1 MAASDLK
8 EFHNK
13 MVPEITGSDQQEKRG
28 FDRVIRAGM
37 IYVCCICFVN
47 TYDEKFQNVY
57 LKPFSCS
64 Y

>member
-37 IYVCCICFVN
+37 IYVLMNLF
-47 TYDEKFQNVY
+47 
-57 LKPFSCS
+57 
-64 Y
+64 

>member
-37 IYVCCICFVN
+37 IYVYFYVA
-47 TYDEKFQNVY
+47 Y
-57 LKPFSCS
+57 LYFSVKLINK
-64 Y
+64 

>member
-37 IYVCCICFVN
+37 IYVLMNLLYYILSF
-47 TYDEKFQNVY
+47 F
-57 LKPFSCS
+57 P
-64 Y
+64 

>member
-37 IYVCCICFVN
+37 IYVFMNLLYYILSF
-47 TYDEKFQNVY
+47 F
-57 LKPFSCS
+57 P
-64 Y
+64 